1 MVAREPRVAEQT
13 RRAVEPIQSVPRDA
27 QRRQVGRRAIRA
39 KRRRVSWRAAV
50 SRRKSSRAACAV
62 STSSAARSRSSG
74 GAATTFARASSSAN
88 TAPST
93 CSLSWSSR
101 IEAGSGQSPEASV
114 FRQRYRSSPRG
125 PLPLDSRWR
134 QPAQR
139 TTPLRQLPRLGTV
152 AGLPVGLRG
161 LPDRLADKG
170 RMGVLV
176 DDRIAPVAVLVN
188 VAGSLAPI
196 DAVGEQTANRRR
208 RPLTLGFGR
217 NLVEPSGDL
226 TSALAP
232 PSPLENLGRD
242 RSLIVGDEATGL
254 AFVVAEKAIRGDMD
268 PAFDRLTLRRCPR
281 LLQRRSQRISAKT
294 KIVCRNAAPAGVA

>member
-13 RRAVEPIQSVPRDA
+13 RRAVEPIQNVPRDA
-27 QRRQVGRRAIRA
+27 QRRQVGVEPFVPSGAEFLACGRVAPEVVKGSLRRLDLFGGSLSLVRVGNHLCARVEFGQHRA
-39 KRRRVSWRAAV
+39 FDVLVELVEQNRGGFGAVARGVGFPAAV
-50 SRRKSSRAACAV
+50 QILTARPFALRQSMAAA
-62 STSSAARSRSSG
+62 SAAHN
-74 GAATTFARASSSAN
+74 AA
-88 TAPST
+88 
-93 CSLSWSSR
+93 
-101 IEAGSGQSPEASV
+101 E
-114 FRQRYRSSPRG
+114 
-125 PLPLDSRWR
+125 
-134 QPAQR
+134 
-139 TTPLRQLPRLGTV
+139 QLPRLGTV

-188 VAGSLAPI
+188 VAGSLTPI

-268 PAFDRLTLRRCPR
+268 PRSTASRCDVAHDSFSVDRRN
-281 LLQRRSQRISAKT
+281 SAKT